1 MIDEKTE
8 VVTSENKAV
17 VDPVDIAKNVVNVI
31 DFTSENKT
39 TEETLETKPNALESK
54 DPVIEATEDDIF
66 ITEDDTFEVNVR
78 WYKIGSD
85 VFVENSESTFDKS
98 FKKIN
103 EFTVTFKY
111 PSQGDYEM
119 IMNSPSYR
127 TPDEMKI
134 TDIIQMELTRVVTLI
149 RGWSLKADLSRMVEL
164 DPMIVKCLL
173 QSLRDKIGMKG
184 IL

>member
-1 MIDEKTE
+1 MIDGKTE
-8 VVTSENKAV
+8 VTVENVETQEDIIELVTETIADTKSN
-17 VDPVDIAKNVVNVI
+17 DPEIKVEAKVLE
-31 DFTSENKT
+31 S
-39 TEETLETKPNALESK
+39 TEE
-54 DPVIEATEDDIF
+54 DIF
-66 ITEDDTFEVNVR
+66 ITEDDTFDVKVR

-85 VFVENSESTFDKS
+85 VFVENSESTFDTS
-98 FKKIN
+98 FNNIN

-127 TPDEMKI
+127 SPDEMKI
-134 TDIIQMELTRVVTLI
+134 TDIIQMELTRVVTLV
-149 RGWSLKADLSRMVEL
+149 RGWSLKANLSRMVEL

>member
-1 MIDEKTE
+1 MIEEKTE
-8 VVTSENKAV
+8 VTVENVETKEDIIELVTETIADTKSN
-17 VDPVDIAKNVVNVI
+17 DPEIKVEATVLE
-31 DFTSENKT
+31 S
-39 TEETLETKPNALESK
+39 TEE
-54 DPVIEATEDDIF
+54 DIF
-66 ITEDDTFEVNVR
+66 ITEDDTFDVKVR

-85 VFVENSESTFDKS
+85 VFVENSESTFDTS
-98 FKKIN
+98 FNNIS

-127 TPDEMKI
+127 SPDEMKI
-134 TDIIQMELTRVVTLI
+134 TDIIQMELTRVVTLV
-149 RGWSLKADLSRMVEL
+149 RGWSLKANLSRMVEL